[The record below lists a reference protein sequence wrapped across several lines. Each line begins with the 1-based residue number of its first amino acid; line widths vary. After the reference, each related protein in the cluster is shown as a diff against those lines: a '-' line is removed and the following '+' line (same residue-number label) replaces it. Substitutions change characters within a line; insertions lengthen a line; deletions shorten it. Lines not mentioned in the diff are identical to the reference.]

1 MSDFQKI
8 SNTPIEEVVRNL
20 IDGKYDSNNEV
31 FTAIKMINSNRY
43 RFSSRELK
51 EIFEKQMW
59 WRVQG
64 TIAYHLATSG
74 FTYKIEDLLLFGNP
88 ACCGEWTIA
97 HEMAKNGYMF
107 SVDELLQL
115 KNPMDTRGLTVADVM
130 MINGHAF
137 TTIEE
142 TQLEIDHT
150 NFDYSAYASFDLK
163 DHFEKEPEQPTNC
176 PKCGGN
182 FSRSDVEMSKTVDS
196 CLDSDPIPIY
206 YYSYLFLCDQC
217 HWWCVRERWA
227 EAERLYDGDLLLIGV
242 ARNRKP
248 VGLTDPE
255 PWKNSL
261 ADEHAYTH
269 DLKLPFDLYQ
279 MFPKKSKS
287 T

>member
-1 MSDFQKI
+1 
-8 SNTPIEEVVRNL
+8 
-20 IDGKYDSNNEV
+20 
-31 FTAIKMINSNRY
+31 
-43 RFSSRELK
+43 
-51 EIFEKQMW
+51 
-59 WRVQG
+59 
-64 TIAYHLATSG
+64 
-74 FTYKIEDLLLFGNP
+74 
-88 ACCGEWTIA
+88 
-97 HEMAKNGYMF
+97 
-107 SVDELLQL
+107 
-115 KNPMDTRGLTVADVM
+115 LTVADVM

-150 NFDYSAYASFDLK
+150 NFDYSTYAAIDLK
-163 DHFEKEPEQPTNC
+163 DYFNKEPEQPTIC
-176 PKCGGN
+176 PKCGRN
-182 FSRSDVEMSKTVDS
+182 LSRSDVEMSKTVDG

-206 YYSYLFLCDQC
+206 YYSYLFLCEQC

-227 EAERLYDGDLLLIGV
+227 EAERLYDGDLLLVGF

-255 PWKNSL
+255 PWKNAL